1 MSILSEFKQFIQ
13 RGSVVDLAVG
23 VIMGAAFGKIVNSL
37 VSDVIM
43 PPISLIIGQVPVK
56 LLSWRLA
63 PAKIVEITDPLSKEV
78 KQTQLDPVTLNY
90 GTFLQNVLDFLI
102 VGFCVFLMVKAM
114 NTLQR
119 KKEEAPKPAE
129 LSTTEKLLTE
139 IRDELKAKA

>member
-1 MSILSEFKQFIQ
+1 MSIISEFKQFIQ
-13 RGSVVDLAVG
+13 RGNVMDLAVG

-43 PPISLIIGQVPVK
+43 PPISLVIGQVPVK
-56 LLSWRLA
+56 LLSWNLA
-63 PAKIVEITDPLSKEV
+63 APKVVEIKDPLTGELKKTTVEA
-78 KQTQLDPVTLNY
+78 VTLNY

-114 NTLQR
+114 NALQR

-139 IRDELKAKA
+139 IRDALQAK

>member
-1 MSILSEFKQFIQ
+1 MSIISEFKQFIQ
-13 RGSVVDLAVG
+13 RGNVMDLAVG
-23 VIMGAAFGKIVNSL
+23 VIIGAAFGKIVNSL

-43 PPISLIIGQVPVK
+43 PPISLVIGQVPVK
-56 LLSWRLA
+56 LLSWNLA
-63 PAKIVEITDPLSKEV
+63 AAKVVEITDPFTKEV
-78 KQTQLDPVTLNY
+78 KKAQLDPVTLNY

-139 IRDELKAKA
+139 IRDALQAK